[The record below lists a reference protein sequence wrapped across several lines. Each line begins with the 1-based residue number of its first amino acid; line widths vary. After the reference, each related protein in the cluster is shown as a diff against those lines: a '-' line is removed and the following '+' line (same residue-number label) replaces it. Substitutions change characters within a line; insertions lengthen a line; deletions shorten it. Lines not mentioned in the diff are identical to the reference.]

1 MAVTISDVAQAAGVS
16 KGAVSYALNGQPG
29 VSDATRD
36 RILQAAKE
44 LGWKPSLRAKGLSS
58 AKAYA
63 LGLVVARDPKLLGT
77 DPFFPAFIAGIETT
91 LAEHDY
97 TLVLSVATAPGA
109 EERAYR
115 KLADGGR
122 VDGVILTDVRHNDS
136 RIGLLREL
144 KLPAVTLNRPDA
156 DSPFPA
162 VSMDDT
168 DGITAAVDHLV
179 GLGHVRIGHVGGA
192 QEYIHGRSRREAWEA
207 AMAKAGLAADLFAE
221 ADFTA
226 PGGVAA
232 TAELLRRADRP
243 TAIVYANDLMA
254 TSGQSYAQT
263 QGLTVP
269 GDLSVT
275 GYDNAEFT
283 QYLNPPLTTISTD
296 PMLWG
301 RAAAQALLNQLNGT
315 HSGEDTQLQAPVL
328 LVRAST
334 GPAPVPA
341 AGRSSPPRPSGQPR
355 ASSTATS

>member
-29 VSDATRD
+29 VSDGTRE
-36 RILQAAKE
+36 RILQVAKK

-63 LGLVVARDPKLLGT
+63 LGLVVARDAKLLGT

-97 TLVLSVATAPGA
+97 TLVLSVATEPGA
-109 EERAYR
+109 EERSYR

-136 RIGLLREL
+136 RIALLLEL

-168 DGITAAVDHLV
+168 DGIAAAVEHLV
-179 GLGHVRIGHVGGA
+179 CLGHTRIGHVGGA
-192 QEYIHGRSRREAWEA
+192 QEYIHGRSRRKAWESA
-207 AMAKAGLAADLFAE
+207 LAKAGLAADLFAE

-226 PGGVAA
+226 PGGAAA
-232 TAELLRRADRP
+232 TAELLHRPDRP

-254 TSGQSYAQT
+254 TSGQSYART
-263 QGLTVP
+263 QGLSIP

-301 RAAAQALLNQLNGT
+301 RVAAQVLLNQLNGT
-315 HSGEDTQLQAPVL
+315 HTGEDTELQAPVL

-334 GPAPVPA
+334 GPAP
-341 AGRSSPPRPSGQPR
+341 
-355 ASSTATS
+355 ATSPTKAATPPK

>member
-36 RILQAAKE
+36 RILQVAKD

-63 LGLVVARDPKLLGT
+63 LGLVVARDAKLLGT
-77 DPFFPAFIAGIETT
+77 DPFFPAFIAGIETV

-97 TLVLSVATAPGA
+97 TLVLSVATAAGA

-122 VDGVILTDVRHNDS
+122 VDGVILTDVRHGDS

-144 KLPAVTLNRPDA
+144 NMPAVTLNRPDG

-162 VSMDDT
+162 VSMDDI
-168 DGITAAVDHLV
+168 DGITAAVKHLI
-179 GLGHVRIGHVGGA
+179 GRGHTRIAHVGGG
-192 QEYIHGRSRREAWEA
+192 QEYIHGRSRRQAWEA
-207 AMAKAGLAADLFAE
+207 AMAEAGLVADLFRE

-226 PGGVAA
+226 PGGIAA
-232 TAELLRRADRP
+232 TADLLRRPGRA

-254 TSGQSYAQT
+254 TAGQSYAQS
-263 QGLTVP
+263 QGLDVP
-269 GDLSVT
+269 ADLSVT
-275 GYDNAEFT
+275 GYDNAEFS
-283 QYLNPPLTTISTD
+283 QYLNPSLTTISTD

-301 RAAAQALLNQLNGT
+301 REAAHALLSQLNGT
-315 HSGEDTQLQAPVL
+315 HSGEDTQLQAPKL
-328 LVRAST
+328 LIRAST
-334 GPAPVPA
+334 GPAPPA
-341 AGRSSPPRPSGQPR
+341 GTKTPDQKKPPRFKEPQ
-355 ASSTATS
+355 

>member
-36 RILQAAKE
+36 RILQVAKE

-168 DGITAAVDHLV
+168 DGITAAVNHLV
-179 GLGHVRIGHVGGA
+179 ALGHVRIGHVGGA

-207 AMAKAGLAADLFAE
+207 AMANAGLAADLFAE

-263 QGLTVP
+263 QGLSVP

-355 ASSTATS
+355 ASSTATP

>member
-263 QGLTVP
+263 QGLSVP

-301 RAAAQALLNQLNGT
+301 RAAEQALLNQLNGT

>member
-29 VSDATRD
+29 VSDATRE
-36 RILQAAKE
+36 RILQVAKD

-122 VDGVILTDVRHNDS
+122 VDGVILTDVRRNDS

-144 KLPAVTLNRPDA
+144 NLPAVTLNRPGS

-168 DGITAAVDHLV
+168 DGITAAVEHLIA
-179 GLGHVRIGHVGGA
+179 LGHTRIAHVGGA

-207 AMAKAGLAADLFAE
+207 AMARAGLPADLFAE

-232 TAELLRRADRP
+232 TAELLRRPDRP

-263 QGLTVP
+263 QGLSVP

-296 PMLWG
+296 PMRWG
-301 RAAAQALLNQLNGT
+301 RVAAQVLLDQLNGT
-315 HSGEDTQLQAPVL
+315 HSGADTVLQAPAL

-334 GPAPVPA
+334 GPAPAPH
-341 AGRSSPPRPSGQPR
+341 
-355 ASSTATS
+355 ATRTTKHPNQ

>member
-36 RILQAAKE
+36 RILRVAKE
-44 LGWKPSLRAKGLSS
+44 LGWKPSLRAKGFSS

-63 LGLVVARDPKLLGT
+63 LGLVVARDAKLLGT

-122 VDGVILTDVRHNDS
+122 VDGVILTDVRHSDS
-136 RIGLLREL
+136 RIGLLVEL

-168 DGITAAVDHLV
+168 DGITAAVNHLIE
-179 GLGHVRIGHVGGA
+179 LGHTRIGHVGGG
-192 QEYIHGRSRREAWEA
+192 QEYIHGRSRRQAWEA
-207 AMAKAGLAADLFAE
+207 AMVKAGLATDLFQE

-232 TAELLRRADRP
+232 TAEMLRRPDRP

-263 QGLTVP
+263 QGFSVP

-275 GYDNAEFT
+275 GYDNSEFS

-301 RAAAQALLNQLNGT
+301 REAARALLGQLDGT
-315 HSGEDTQLQAPVL
+315 HSGADTQLQAPAL

-334 GPAPVPA
+334 GPAPPA
-341 AGRSSPPRPSGQPR
+341 GTPGPPRP
-355 ASSTATS
+355 

>member
-1 MAVTISDVAQAAGVS
+1 MPVTISDVAQAAGVS
-16 KGAVSYALNGQPG
+16 KGSVSYALNGQPG
-29 VSDATRD
+29 VSAATRE
-36 RILQAAKE
+36 RILQVAKE

-63 LGLVVARDPKLLGT
+63 LGLVMARDPRLLGT

-122 VDGVILTDVRHNDS
+122 VDGVILADVRHNDT
-136 RIGLLREL
+136 RIALLREL

-162 VSMDDT
+162 ISMDDT
-168 DGITAAVDHLV
+168 EGISAAVEHLV
-179 GLGHVRIGHVGGA
+179 TLGHVRIGHVGGS
-192 QEYIHGRSRREAWEA
+192 QEYIHGRSRRLAWEA
-207 AMAKAGLAADLFAE
+207 AMASAGLTANLFAE

-226 PGGVAA
+226 AGGVAA
-232 TAELLRRADRP
+232 TAELLRRPDRP

-254 TSGQSYAQT
+254 TAGQSYAQS
-263 QGLTVP
+263 QGFAVP

-283 QYLNPPLTTISTD
+283 QYLNPPLTTIATD
-296 PMLWG
+296 PMRWG
-301 RAAAQALLNQLNGT
+301 RVAAQVLLDQLNGT
-315 HSGEDTQLQAPVL
+315 HLGQDTDLQAPSL

-334 GPAPVPA
+334 GPVP
-341 AGRSSPPRPSGQPR
+341 S
-355 ASSTATS
+355 